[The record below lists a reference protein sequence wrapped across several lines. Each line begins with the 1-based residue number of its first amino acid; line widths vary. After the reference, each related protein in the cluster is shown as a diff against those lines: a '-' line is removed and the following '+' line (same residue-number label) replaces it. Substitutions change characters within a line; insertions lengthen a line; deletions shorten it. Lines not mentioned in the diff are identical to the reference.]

1 MLKKKDRNRTEG
13 ADFEE
18 NEERNEVTSF
28 AEDKERIH
36 MALAIGISIVA
47 GVLILTNITS
57 VLRQSGTDIS
67 RVITDQF
74 VSESE
79 AEMAAKGFEVVS
91 SLSKFFEGR
100 TEAEVIVLERISDV
114 SLLVQMYDE
123 KCIIITE
130 NDTGLNAGDN
140 GIITINGKGLA
151 DGTSPTRGEIGLTIN
166 GISITEVKEGE

>member
-1 MLKKKDRNRTEG
+1 MLKKKDRNRTEE
-13 ADFEE
+13 ADFEK
-18 NEERNEVTSF
+18 NE
-28 AEDKERIH
+28 ARIH

-47 GVLILTNITS
+47 GVLILTNIAS

-74 VSESE
+74 ISESE
-79 AEMAAKGFEVVS
+79 AEMAAKGFEAVS

-151 DGTSPTRGEIGLTIN
+151 DGISPTRGEIGLTIN
-166 GISITEVKEGE
+166 GISITEIKEGE